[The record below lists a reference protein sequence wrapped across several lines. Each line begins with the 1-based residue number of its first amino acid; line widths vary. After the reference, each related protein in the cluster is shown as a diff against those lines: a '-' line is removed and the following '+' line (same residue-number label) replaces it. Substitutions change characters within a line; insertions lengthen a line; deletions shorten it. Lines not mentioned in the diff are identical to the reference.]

1 VNQPAKPIASH
12 HKQSVRVGSIVIHR
26 WTVRRREV
34 QASVRPM
41 PVVMINEDG
50 EDTFKVTRTQNEQPI
65 GALGTDGPNESFRDR
80 IRLRRLN
87 RRAND
92 TNAGA
97 PKYVVKAAREFVIAI
112 PNQPANRFR
121 ALTDGLGHL
130 PCLLR
135 DPLLARMGRAAGE
148 VHPPT
153 ADFDEEQH
161 V

>member
-1 VNQPAKPIASH
+1 MSSQSVHSERTVRTNRSAIAS
-12 HKQSVRVGSIVIHR
+12 
-26 WTVRRREV
+26 
-34 QASVRPM
+34 
-41 PVVMINEDG
+41 
-50 EDTFKVTRTQNEQPI
+50 
-65 GALGTDGPNESFRDR
+65 
-80 IRLRRLN
+80 
-87 RRAND
+87 ND

-121 ALTDGLGHL
+121 ALTDGPGHL
-130 PCLLR
+130 PCSLR

-161 V
+161 VQPLEPNRVDGKEIDRDKASRLRLKELTPRGTRPSARWTQQCPA